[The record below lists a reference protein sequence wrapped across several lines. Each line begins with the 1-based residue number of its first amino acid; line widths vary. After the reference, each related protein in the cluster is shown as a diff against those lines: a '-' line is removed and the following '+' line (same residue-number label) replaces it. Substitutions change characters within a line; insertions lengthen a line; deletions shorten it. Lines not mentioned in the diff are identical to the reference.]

1 MNRALIPQLQALLE
15 HAAQQQTADRA
26 GSPRSAHPRARRVRR
41 GALPGSLA
49 LLASATALAA
59 THPWSPTLGGPHRGH
74 PTTSTSP
81 VPSTEL
87 RLLGVLRRPQTAA
100 DRAPAVQTTLRFLV
114 AAEQHGVRTASIRNL
129 GASPAAPDRAIIAF
143 SLTHEGLTDGTVP
156 GASNDV
162 CLVFPV
168 LLASQ
173 TSTIT
178 DAHGQPRT
186 VTTYGGPA
194 AAQSCGNA
202 QQLQQG
208 AIRQAAR
215 SGRASTGSGS
225 FQTASTPSKSTPRPA
240 TRPASQYT
248 TTSSTRYSAPLRS
261 HHAVPRSA
269 GSTPTATASGS
280 QTAEGSAC
288 GAETPT

>member
-208 AIRQAAR
+208 AIRQAAQI
-215 SGRASTGSGS
+215 GPGLYWFGLVPDGVHTVQIHAATGH
-225 FQTASTPSKSTPRPA
+225 
-240 TRPASQYT
+240 
-248 TTSSTRYSAPLRS
+248 TTSV
-261 HHAVPRSA
+261 AVHDNFFDA
-269 GSTPTATASGS
+269 LLGTATKPPR
-280 QTAEGSAC
+280 
-288 GAETPT
+288 GATFSWLDANGHRFGLADR

>member
-114 AAEQHGVRTASIRNL
+114 AAEQRRQ
-129 GASPAAPDRAIIAF
+129 DRIDQEPR
-143 SLTHEGLTDGTVP
+143 SLPSRPRPGDHRLLTH
-156 GASNDV
+156 
-162 CLVFPV
+162 
-168 LLASQ
+168 
-173 TSTIT
+173 
-178 DAHGQPRT
+178 PR
-186 VTTYGGPA
+186 GPHRRHRPRR
-194 AAQSCGNA
+194 
-202 QQLQQG
+202 LQRRLPRLPSPPR
-208 AIRQAAR
+208 IPNEHDHR
-215 SGRASTGSGS
+215 RA
-225 FQTASTPSKSTPRPA
+225 RPA
-240 TRPASQYT
+240 TDGDY
-248 TTSSTRYSAPLRS
+248 LR
-261 HHAVPRSA
+261 RA
-269 GSTPTATASGS
+269 GRRTELRQRPTATAGRDTPSS
-280 QTAEGSAC
+280 QIGPGLYWFGLVPDGVHTVQIHAATGHTTSVAVHDNFFDALLGTATKPPR
-288 GAETPT
+288 GATFSWLDANGHRFGVADR